1 MDAALVKRT
10 NGLDLAIA
18 GNDLRTVQGLST
30 AILISL
36 FTDRRAEDDDEL
48 PLGTTDRRGWWG
60 DAFADVS
67 GDRIGSRLW
76 LLRRAKQT
84 QQTLN
89 RAKEYA
95 HEALAWLIDDGVA
108 TSLQIAASNAGNAI
122 LSLEI
127 SITLPDGTPF
137 DQVYEYSLEAA

>member
-1 MDAALVKRT
+1 MDAAFVKRT

-60 DAFADVS
+60 DAFAEIS

-76 LLRRAKQT
+76 LLRREKQT

-95 HEALAWLIDDGVA
+95 HEALAWLVEDGVA
-108 TSLQIAASNAGNAI
+108 TSLQIDASNAGNAI
-122 LSLEI
+122 LSLAI